1 MRKSMC
7 LKRRHTPNSRKVLVM
22 LPRNTRVS
30 LKPGKLR
37 ATLTIT
43 NSNAGGIDIGS
54 AAHLNAMPAEQ
65 GDTPVRE
72 LTGGHSHAQ

>member
-1 MRKSMC
+1 MF
-7 LKRRHTPNSRKVLVM
+7 
-22 LPRNTRVS
+22 PRNTRVS
-30 LKPGKLR
+30 LKPGKPR

-43 NSNAGGIDIGS
+43 DPNAVGIDIGS
-54 AAHLNAMPAEQ
+54 AAHLNAVPAEQ